1 VSGVEQAADA
11 GLEILD
17 DGECIRL
24 LGTTPV
30 GRVAVNVGDAV
41 AVLPVN
47 YAMIGSEILF
57 FTGPGLKLGA
67 VLTARTVTFEA
78 DQIDTVARTG
88 WSVLAVGPAEVVDSW
103 LRSRAEA
110 IGLYPWA
117 AGDRHHLVRIRPT
130 FFSGRRII
138 V

>member
-1 VSGVEQAADA
+1 MEHLTDA

-17 DGECIRL
+17 DGECLRL

-30 GRVAVNVGDAV
+30 GRVAFNVGDAV

-47 YAMIGSEILF
+47 HAVVGSELLF
-57 FTGPGLKLGA
+57 FTGEGLKLDA
-67 VLTARTVTFEA
+67 VLSAGTVTFEA
-78 DQIDTVARTG
+78 DKIDAVARTG
-88 WSVLAVGPAEVVDSW
+88 WSVLAVGRADVVDSW

-110 IGLYPWA
+110 VGLYPWA
-117 AGDRHHLVRIRPT
+117 AGDRHHLVRIRPS
-130 FFSGRRII
+130 FFSGRRIL

>member
-1 VSGVEQAADA
+1 MAVERVTDA

-17 DGECIRL
+17 DGECVRL

-30 GRVAVNVGDAV
+30 GRVAVCVGDAV

-47 YAMIGSEILF
+47 YAMLGSEILF
-57 FTGPGLKLGA
+57 FTGPGLKLDA

-78 DQIDTVARTG
+78 DEIDAVARTG
-88 WSVLAVGPAEVVDSW
+88 WSVLAVGSADLVDSW

-110 IGLYPWA
+110 VGLYPWA
-117 AGDRHHLVRIRPT
+117 AGDRRHLVRIRPS
-130 FFSGRRII
+130 FLSGRR
-138 V
+138 VLV